1 MRFTQIPESTFNELQ
16 VNAGVIAKDFD
27 PTTGGLDNADIISAT
42 SGGITI
48 NAKNTFEDFGS
59 DIDNCKKNTKEL
71 KRKTEM
77 EVTVSA
83 TLLNISKESLKF
95 MLGAADEDATSG
107 AIVART
113 DLALTDFQT
122 LWFIGDMSNGGY
134 VAIKLIDALSTD
146 GFSLKTNDKGK
157 GNLSVTITAH
167 ASLEEQDKEPVE
179 FYIGDPENQTPF
191 ITLNKNAISLDA
203 DGDYTLKATT
213 YPANATVTWDSTD
226 DEVATVTSGG
236 KVEAVAAGVCVI
248 TATITED
255 GETYIDSCNVTVK
268 ATGEG

>member
-27 PTTGGLDNADIISAT
+27 PTTGTLDNADIISAT

-48 NAKNTFEDFGS
+48 NAKPTFEDFGS
-59 DIDNCKKNTKEL
+59 DIDNAKKNTKQL
-71 KRKTEM
+71 KIKTEM
-77 EVTVSA
+77 DVTVSA

-95 MLGAADEDATSG
+95 MLGAADENSSG
-107 AIVART
+107 AIVTRS
-113 DLALTDFQT
+113 DLALTDFKT
-122 LWFIGDMSNGGY
+122 IWFIGDMSNGGY
-134 VAIKLIDALSTD
+134 IAIKLIDALSTE
-146 GFSLKTNDKGK
+146 GFSLKTSDKGK
-157 GNLSVTITAH
+157 GTLSVTITAH
-167 ASLEEQDKEPVE
+167 ASLDSDAEPVE
-179 FYIGDPENQTPF
+179 FYIGEPEGQTPF
-191 ITLNKNAISLDA
+191 ITLNKNSISIDV
-203 DGDYTLKATT
+203 DGDFTLEATT
-213 YPANATVTWDSTD
+213 YPADAVVTWDSTD

-268 ATGEG
+268 TTGEG

>member
-27 PTTGGLDNADIISAT
+27 VATGTLDNADIISAT

-48 NAKNTFEDFGS
+48 NAKPTFEDFGS
-59 DIDNCKKNTKEL
+59 DIDNAKKNTKEL

-77 EVTVSA
+77 DVSVSA
-83 TLLNISKESLKF
+83 TLLNISADSLKF
-95 MLGAADEDATSG
+95 MLGAADTDSTSG
-107 AIVART
+107 AIVTRA

-134 VAIKLIDALSTD
+134 IAIKLIDALSTD

-167 ASLEEQDKEPVE
+167 ASLESDAEPVE
-179 FYIGDPENQTPF
+179 FYIGEPEGQNPY
-191 ITLNKNAISLDA
+191 INLNKGSITIV
-203 DGDYTLKATT
+203 DGDTYTLKANV
-213 YPANATVTWDSTD
+213 YPTNATITWDSTD
-226 DEVATVTSGG
+226 SEVATVANGVVT
-236 KVEAVAAGVCVI
+236 AVDAGVCVI
-248 TATITED
+248 TATITS
-255 GETYIDSCNVTVK
+255 GGASYIDSCNVTVI
-268 ATGEG
+268 AGEG

>member
-27 PTTGGLDNADIISAT
+27 PTTGTLDNADIISAT
-42 SGGITI
+42 SGGITV
-48 NAKNTFEDFGS
+48 NVKPTFEDFGS

-77 EVTVSA
+77 DVNVSA
-83 TLLNISKESLKF
+83 TLLNISEDSLKF
-95 MLGAADEDATSG
+95 MLGAADKDATSG

-134 VAIKLIDALSTD
+134 IAIKLIDALSTD

-167 ASLEEQDKEPVE
+167 TSLESQDTEPVE
-179 FYIGDPENQTPF
+179 FYIGEPEGQTPF
-191 ITLNKNAISLDA
+191 ITLNKNSISIV
-203 DGDYTLKATT
+203 DGDTFTLKAKT
-213 YPANATVTWDSTD
+213 YPADETITWDSTD
-226 DEVATVTSGG
+226 DDVATVDDGVVT
-236 KVEAVAAGVCVI
+236 AVDAGVCVI
-248 TATITED
+248 TATITVD
-255 GETYIDSCNVTVK
+255 GISYIDSCNVTVK
-268 ATGEG
+268 AQAEG